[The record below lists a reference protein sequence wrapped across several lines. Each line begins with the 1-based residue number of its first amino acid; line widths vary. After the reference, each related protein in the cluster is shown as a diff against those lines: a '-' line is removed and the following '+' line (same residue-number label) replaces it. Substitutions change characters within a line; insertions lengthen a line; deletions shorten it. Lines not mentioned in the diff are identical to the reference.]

1 MVILTP
7 LENVRRSL
15 EIDTPTTKPENKS
28 KMRRLP
34 AGLVRVLALTAGAF
48 GLNLVFSSAAW
59 AWGAAVHTAIA
70 CNILEN
76 TGPLLAAVAG
86 VIRAYPLEYLYGS
99 LSADFFV
106 GKGQKQK
113 TGHSHNWETGFRC
126 LADAGDD
133 REASYAYGF
142 LSHLAADVVAHNYF
156 VPNLI
161 HRASTWKRMGHLYWE
176 ARADLHVGATYSR
189 MARDVLAM
197 DHLGCDAMLKSAAG
211 KRSNGLKTRRRIYT
225 QSVRFSDYLQTLPSP
240 ALLERGP
247 RYRIS
252 AEYLSFTLGLSYRLV
267 RSLLADPK
275 SSPCLS
281 FDPIGARNL
290 LIAGRHRF
298 LNRML
303 QTVRADDGPLFLVD
317 EELLEA

>member
-1 MVILTP
+1 M
-7 LENVRRSL
+7 
-15 EIDTPTTKPENKS
+15 
-28 KMRRLP
+28 
-34 AGLVRVLALTAGAF
+34 GLDF
-48 GLNLVFSSAAW
+48 VFSSAAW

-76 TGPLLAAVAG
+76 TAPLLAAVSE

-106 GKGQKQK
+106 GKGQKK
-113 TGHSHNWETGFRC
+113 KSGHSHNWETGFRC
-126 LADAGDD
+126 LTDSGDD

-176 ARADLHVGATYSR
+176 ARADLHVGGMYIRLAKE
-189 MARDVLAM
+189 VLGM
-197 DHLGCDAMLKSAAG
+197 EQLGCDRMLKSAAG

-225 QSVRFSDYLQTLPSP
+225 QSVKFSDYLQTFPSP
-240 ALLERGP
+240 ALFERGP
-247 RYRIS
+247 NHRMS

-267 RSLLADPK
+267 RDLLAHPAT
-275 SSPCLS
+275 SACLS

-298 LNRML
+298 LNRMRR
-303 QTVRADDGPLFLVD
+303 VAHPHEGPLFVVD
-317 EELLEA
+317 EALLEL